1 MGLRDFL
8 KKTLDFFGVEEER
21 NLPGNAGKSDAQ
33 LRTEYEQKGTHSLKS
48 ILSAE
53 LTQQTISVLLLKS
66 TIRKLFAGYARAR
79 LKIIFGIRRSKM
91 FWCTR

>member
-8 KKTLDFFGVEEER
+8 KKVLDFFDAEEER
-21 NLPGNAGKSDAQ
+21 TLPGNAGKSDAQ

-53 LTQQTISVLLLKS
+53 LTQQIILELL
-66 TIRKLFAGYARAR
+66 TGHGIFVRRGFVRNQIVIRTF
-79 LKIIFGIRRSKM
+79 
-91 FWCTR
+91 

>member
-8 KKTLDFFGVEEER
+8 KKILDFFDAEEER

-53 LTQQTISVLLLKS
+53 LTQQIILELL
-66 TIRKLFAGYARAR
+66 TGHGIFVRMGCVRNQIAIRTF
-79 LKIIFGIRRSKM
+79 
-91 FWCTR
+91 